1 MNQTNVKNEQ
11 PTQSKS
17 QNIKSLYAPCDK
29 HDIVVGFR
37 KQNQIDGQLLVGS
50 TFKDLNQKH
59 YRLKLM
65 MFPGQ
70 TYYLVKNFNSLE
82 RFTIYSK
89 MLTDN
94 QGHQKF
100 ISPVG
105 YGTLDS
111 KLQSFMELKLPLL
124 RSTMYMSLYP
134 TPQNK

>member
-1 MNQTNVKNEQ
+1 MNQPTVKNETT
-11 PTQSKS
+11 TQS
-17 QNIKSLYAPCDK
+17 QNTKILHTPCDK
-29 HDIVVGFR
+29 HEIVVGFR

-50 TFKDLNQKH
+50 AFKELNQKH
-59 YRLKLM
+59 YRIKLM

-70 TYYLVKNFNSLE
+70 TYYLVKNFNSVE

-124 RSTMYMSLYP
+124 RCNMYMSLYP
-134 TPQNK
+134 TTQNK

>member
-1 MNQTNVKNEQ
+1 MNQTNVKNETT
-11 PTQSKS
+11 TQS
-17 QNIKSLYAPCDK
+17 QNTKILHPPCDK
-29 HDIVVGFR
+29 HEIVVGFR

-50 TFKDLNQKH
+50 AFKELNQKH
-59 YRLKLM
+59 YRIKLM

-70 TYYLVKNFNSLE
+70 TYYLVKNFNSVE

-124 RSTMYMSLYP
+124 RCNMYMSLYP
-134 TPQNK
+134 TTQNK